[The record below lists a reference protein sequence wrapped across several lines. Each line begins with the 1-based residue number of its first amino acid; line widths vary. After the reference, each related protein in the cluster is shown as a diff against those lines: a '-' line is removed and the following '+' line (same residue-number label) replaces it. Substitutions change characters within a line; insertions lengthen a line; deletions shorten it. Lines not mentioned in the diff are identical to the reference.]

1 MVLRHGSMQLSYS
14 FTMVGFFFKVDLL
27 SLQNRLNTLEPF
39 SVSMDTEAE
48 VKEIIQAWTKHCIAF
63 IEAGGNGEVGKR
75 ISSANRRLIE
85 SKVGECCPTCNME
98 MAPTTKRGRQPK
110 KGESPERTSITVE
123 HVVSRTL
130 GGNNK
135 LENLVAMCHR
145 CNMCRNA
152 TMTKFIPIYASMHGR
167 ALTDVERDKV
177 GRFIEWSIRTIRS
190 PSTKIDAECSELFS
204 TLLSKTKH
212 KHTSVV
218 EQNETENNN
227 PVHTGYS
234 TPSEGNTEMKQL
246 LEVLQ
251 EIRDTQKSILEQLVR
266 SKKHRLSSWF
276 KGMFSK
282 KKKSTLPTNNGQKT
296 LAEPKKKPKKISKKK
311 ISPPPVQ
318 IEHVFTITEEFEQT
332 IRNVLDGK
340 KPMMLAVLG
349 NELKNYQEMNQWVD
363 TGTEAFL
370 MMHGFSKKSGLKKAI
385 VSKMPDEV
393 LIEGEPPRQTISLK
407 VIQDPIVLAE
417 NQEPLLEMN
426 LESFRTACIAVIEE
440 PMSPATFALRLG
452 AHVSTTYSREASA
465 KEFAHQCGIAKSWS
479 LLKSLRT
486 HVSDCVVVD
495 GVGTAATIAPVR

>member
-1 MVLRHGSMQLSYS
+1 ME
-14 FTMVGFFFKVDLL
+14 LL
-27 SLQNRLNTLEPF
+27 WLQNRLNTLERF
-39 SVSMDTEAE
+39 ASKMDTEAE
-48 VKEIIQAWTKHCIAF
+48 VQEIIQKWTKHCIAF
-63 IEAGGNGEVGKR
+63 IETGGNGEVGKR

-85 SKVGECCPTCNME
+85 SQIGECCPTCNME

-110 KGESPERTSITVE
+110 KGESAEPTSITVE

-145 CNMCRNA
+145 CNMCRNT
-152 TMTKFIPIYASMHGR
+152 TMTKFIPVYASMHGR

-204 TLLSKTKH
+204 NLLSKTKH
-212 KHTSVV
+212 KHTAVV

-234 TPSEGNTEMKQL
+234 TPIEGNTEMKQL

-251 EIRDTQKSILEQLVR
+251 EIRDTQKSILEQLIR

-276 KGMFSK
+276 KGMFTK
-282 KKKSTLPTNNGQKT
+282 KKKSTIATNNAPRTQAK
-296 LAEPKKKPKKISKKK
+296 PKETTKKISTKK
-311 ISPPPVQ
+311 IPSPPVQ
-318 IEHVFTITEEFEQT
+318 VEHVFTITEEFEQT
-332 IRNVLDGK
+332 IRNVLDGQ

-385 VSKMPDEV
+385 MSQMPDEV
-393 LIEGEPPRQTISLK
+393 VIEGEPPRQTISLK
-407 VIQDPIVLAE
+407 LIQDPIVQAK
-417 NQEPLLEMN
+417 NQQPMFEMN
-426 LESFRTACIAVIEE
+426 LEYFRTACIAVIEE
-440 PMSPATFALRLG
+440 SMSPATFALRLG
-452 AHVSTTYSREASA
+452 SHVSTTYSRETSA
-465 KEFAHQCGIAKSWS
+465 KEFAHQCGIPKSWS

-495 GVGTAATIAPVR
+495 GVGTAATIAPVRQVVLLAKSRQTES

>member
-1 MVLRHGSMQLSYS
+1 ME
-14 FTMVGFFFKVDLL
+14 LL
-27 SLQNRLNTLEPF
+27 WLQNRLNTLERF
-39 SVSMDTEAE
+39 ASKMDTEAE
-48 VKEIIQAWTKHCIAF
+48 VQEIIQKWTKHCIAF
-63 IEAGGNGEVGKR
+63 IETGGNGEVGKR

-85 SKVGECCPTCNME
+85 SQIGECCPTCNME

-110 KGESPERTSITVE
+110 KGESAEPTSITVE

-145 CNMCRNA
+145 CNMCRNT
-152 TMTKFIPIYASMHGR
+152 TMTKFIPVYASMHGR

-204 TLLSKTKH
+204 NLLSKTKH
-212 KHTSVV
+212 KHTAVV

-234 TPSEGNTEMKQL
+234 TPIEGNTEMKQL

-251 EIRDTQKSILEQLVR
+251 EIRDTQKSILEQLIR

-276 KGMFSK
+276 KGMFTK
-282 KKKSTLPTNNGQKT
+282 KKKSTIATNNAPRTQAK
-296 LAEPKKKPKKISKKK
+296 PKETTKKISTKK
-311 ISPPPVQ
+311 IPSPPVQ
-318 IEHVFTITEEFEQT
+318 VEHVFTITEEFEQT
-332 IRNVLDGK
+332 IRNVLDGQ

-385 VSKMPDEV
+385 MSQMPDEV
-393 LIEGEPPRQTISLK
+393 VIEGEPPRQTISLK
-407 VIQDPIVLAE
+407 LIQDPIVQAK
-417 NQEPLLEMN
+417 NQQPLFEMN
-426 LESFRTACIAVIEE
+426 LEYFRTACSAVIEE
-440 PMSPATFALRLG
+440 SMSPATFALRLG
-452 AHVSTTYSREASA
+452 SHVSTTYSRETSA
-465 KEFAHQCGIAKSWS
+465 KEFAHQCGIPKSWS

-495 GVGTAATIAPVR
+495 GVGTAATIAPVRQVVLLAKSRQTES

>member
-1 MVLRHGSMQLSYS
+1 ME
-14 FTMVGFFFKVDLL
+14 LL
-27 SLQNRLNTLEPF
+27 WLQNRLNTLERF
-39 SVSMDTEAE
+39 ASKMDTEAE
-48 VKEIIQAWTKHCIAF
+48 VQEIIQKWTKHCIAF
-63 IEAGGNGEVGKR
+63 IETGGNGEVGKR

-85 SKVGECCPTCNME
+85 SQIGECCPTCNME

-110 KGESPERTSITVE
+110 KGESAEPTSITVE

-145 CNMCRNA
+145 CNMCRNT
-152 TMTKFIPIYASMHGR
+152 TMTKFIPVYASMHGR

-204 TLLSKTKH
+204 NLLSKTKH
-212 KHTSVV
+212 KHTAVV

-234 TPSEGNTEMKQL
+234 TPIEGNTEMKQL

-251 EIRDTQKSILEQLVR
+251 EIRDTQKSILEQLIR

-276 KGMFSK
+276 KGMFTK
-282 KKKSTLPTNNGQKT
+282 KKKSTIATNNAPRTQAK
-296 LAEPKKKPKKISKKK
+296 PKETTKKISTKK
-311 ISPPPVQ
+311 IPSPPVQ
-318 IEHVFTITEEFEQT
+318 VEHVFTITEEFEQT
-332 IRNVLDGK
+332 IRNVLDGQ

-385 VSKMPDEV
+385 MSQMPDEV
-393 LIEGEPPRQTISLK
+393 VIEGEPPRQTISLK
-407 VIQDPIVLAE
+407 LIQDPIVQAK
-417 NQEPLLEMN
+417 NQQPMFEMN
-426 LESFRTACIAVIEE
+426 LEYFRTACSAVIEE
-440 PMSPATFALRLG
+440 SMSPATFALRLG
-452 AHVSTTYSREASA
+452 SHVSTTYSRETSA
-465 KEFAHQCGIAKSWS
+465 KEFAHQCGIPKSWS

-495 GVGTAATIAPVR
+495 GVGTAATIAPVRQVVLLAKSRQTES